1 MTVELHVGY
10 VGITDDGDRVEIL
23 DHVYPESKYGYFV
36 GSNNACYWANG
47 MGDRTRQLKTD
58 IVGPWIEPE
67 TQEPGPWIGWNGGEC
82 PVHPDTVVE
91 YAFIGQAG
99 VDMDRECA
107 GRMDWSDSFEPIIAY
122 YVIKEPQKAAEYT
135 IDPKTHIIWYSCEDD
150 LVHVREVTE

>member
-10 VGITDDGDRVEIL
+10 VGKTREGKRVEIVRICPPRSDDL
-23 DHVYPESKYGYFV
+23 FISDNGFFYHVN
-36 GSNNACYWANG
+36 GSIFPNISHG
-47 MGDRTRQLKTD
+47 LD
-58 IVGPWIEPE
+58 IVGPWAEPE
-67 TQEPGPWIGWNGGEC
+67 TQEPGQWVGWNGGSC

-99 VDMDRECA
+99 IDMDRECA